1 MYNVGVMVFMDNYEH
16 GMQAGIILEVAR
28 WPDWG
33 EDVIDLYIHWT
44 NGEKYWCSADAVT
57 LT

>member
-1 MYNVGVMVFMDNYEH
+1 MVFMDNYKH
-16 GMQAGIILEVAR
+16 GIQAGIILEVAR

-44 NGEKYWCSADAVT
+44 NGEKYWCSAEAVT